1 MVTLMSDWCSK
12 QLSELITL
20 INSKIDPQSLT
31 ESCHCIELEHI
42 DSGTGKIT
50 GVQSSARVVSLK
62 SRFTATDVL
71 FGKLRPYLRKYAYP
85 KFDGICSSEI
95 WVFHP
100 TEYIT
105 SSYLFY
111 LIQSE
116 WFINE
121 ANKTCGTKMPRAE
134 WKALKDTVIKIPKSL
149 SEQNAIASVLTN
161 LDNLIESLEKLI
173 AKKKLIKEGA
183 MQDLLAGKKRLRG
196 FDGEWV
202 KCTLSNLGEFLKGK
216 GISSDI
222 VSNTGVPCIMY
233 GDLYVRFKYDIQLI
247 NPYYRINPDLA
258 KQSTKSFKG
267 DLYFT
272 ATGETAEEIGK
283 CLTYSGDSEIFV
295 GGDIIILRPNDKVN
309 SIFLAYQQGIQN
321 VISQKISLA
330 QGDARVHI
338 NQKSISSIHVN
349 IPPTLEEQNAIA
361 SILTDMDAE
370 IDALEAKLAK
380 YRQIKT
386 GAMQELLTGKIRLP
400 A

>member
-1 MVTLMSDWCSK
+1 MVTLTSDWCSK

-20 INSKIDPQSLT
+20 INSKIDPKSLN

-42 DSGTGKIT
+42 ESGTGKIT

-183 MQDLLAGKKRLRG
+183 MQDLLTGKKRLVG
-196 FDGEWV
+196 FDEEWKV
-202 KCTLSNLGEFLKGK
+202 ESLDNLSIIITKQTGFDYSAVIKPALTKEKTAETYSFIQNKDFHGQYINFNTDYF
-216 GISSDI
+216 IPQDI
-222 VSNTGVPCIMY
+222 V
-233 GDLYVRFKYDIQLI
+233 
-247 NPYYRINPDLA
+247 
-258 KQSTKSFKG
+258 
-267 DLYFT
+267 
-272 ATGETAEEIGK
+272 
-283 CLTYSGDSEIFV
+283 
-295 GGDIIILRPNDKVN
+295 
-309 SIFLAYQQGIQN
+309 
-321 VISQKISLA
+321 
-330 QGDARVHI
+330 
-338 NQKSISSIHVN
+338 
-349 IPPTLEEQNAIA
+349 
-361 SILTDMDAE
+361 
-370 IDALEAKLAK
+370 KLFPK
-380 YRQIKT
+380 
-386 GAMQELLTGKIRLP
+386 M
-400 A
+400 